1 MRAPCYFRAAAPLLF
16 WFSIHHQ
23 QLGFVAAFTPISSAS
38 SSPNWSTSKTV
49 RLDSTAES
57 QQTSANL
64 DHLSSYRYDIL
75 SQDPLIYTVFDV
87 LSEDA
92 CKQFI
97 NRADTASSD
106 ELTRS
111 NPPDVSLDVG
121 KLWPLPFL
129 CFGAGLPPVIRL
141 FENGSGG
148 SSANGDVASASISAQ
163 DVMVAAL
170 PPILIAAVVATS
182 LAFGV
187 TQFIRSQS
195 NANSRT
201 SDALA
206 LNTESDYGLISNLVS
221 RVCLITGHHPWKQFE
236 APVLTRYQPGAV
248 FATHNDASPTLG
260 SEWDDLGGQ
269 RVVTSIT
276 YLNDCP
282 NGGGTRFDRLG
293 ITVQPQRGMTLVFYP
308 ADATSLAADDRTRH
322 ESRPAVEE
330 KCIVQMFG
338 RVGRVPPPLGLPDSF
353 GDDE

>member
-1 MRAPCYFRAAAPLLF
+1 MQASCFFRAAAPLLF
-16 WFSIHHQ
+16 SFLIHHQ
-23 QLGFVAAFTPISSAS
+23 QLCFVVAFTPISFAS
-38 SSPNWSTSKTV
+38 SSQHRSTSTNV

-57 QQTSANL
+57 QQISTNL
-64 DHLSSYRYDIL
+64 DHLSSYQYRIL

-87 LSEDA
+87 LSEEE
-92 CKQFI
+92 CQQFI

-129 CFGAGLPPVIRL
+129 CIGAGLPPVIRL

-148 SSANGDVASASISAQ
+148 GSGASGDVAAASISAQ
-163 DVMVAAL
+163 DVLAAAL
-170 PPILIAAVVATS
+170 PPILIATVVATS

-206 LNTESDYGLISNLVS
+206 LNMESDYDLISKLVS
-221 RVCLITGHHPWKQFE
+221 RVCRITSHPWEQFE

-260 SEWDDLGGQ
+260 SEWADLGGQ
-269 RVVTSIT
+269 RVVTAIT

-282 NGGGTRFDRLG
+282 TGGGTRFDRLG
-293 ITVQPQRGMTLVFYP
+293 IVVQPQRGMALVFYP
-308 ADATSLAADDRTRH
+308 ADETTLAADDRTRH
-322 ESRPAVEE
+322 ESMEAVEE
-330 KCIVQMFG
+330 KYIVQMFG
-338 RVGRVPPPLGLPDSF
+338 RAGRVPPPLGLPDSF